1 MILLFFWRLC
11 WCCLFPRDPDDDDVA
26 RVHFAENNGAVKLI
40 LLIMV
45 VLGFSIGLSIE
56 RVLRTPPLSAL
67 DCGDAS
73 IYKLL

>member
-1 MILLFFWRLC
+1 M
-11 WCCLFPRDPDDDDVA
+11 FPRDPDDDDVA
-26 RVHFAENNGAVKLI
+26 QVPFAENNGAVKLI

-73 IYKLL
+73 II